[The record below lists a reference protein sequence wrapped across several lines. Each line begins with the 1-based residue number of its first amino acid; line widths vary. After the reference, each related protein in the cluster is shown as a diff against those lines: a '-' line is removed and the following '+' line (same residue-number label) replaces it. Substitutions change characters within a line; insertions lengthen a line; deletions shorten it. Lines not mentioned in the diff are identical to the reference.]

1 MCLNKKKDYLNKHV
15 LKVDLFD
22 EVNKILFVK
31 NYPVINFDFVIDF
44 LIKGKNGLNFQL
56 IRPIFYKIN
65 LPIY

>member
-15 LKVDLFD
+15 LKVYLFD

-31 NYPVINFDFVIDF
+31 NYPVINFDFVIDL
-44 LIKGKNGLNFQL
+44 LIKGKNGLNFQF

-65 LPIY
+65 LPVY